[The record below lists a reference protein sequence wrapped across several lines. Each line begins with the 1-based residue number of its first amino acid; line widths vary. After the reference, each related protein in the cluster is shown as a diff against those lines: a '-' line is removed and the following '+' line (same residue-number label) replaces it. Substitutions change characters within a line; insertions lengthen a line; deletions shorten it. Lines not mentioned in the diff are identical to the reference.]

1 MTLRITCLLLSFL
14 FYNALLTGC
23 SSSEQAVSHT
33 APGEYI
39 IYPDRPSPD
48 HTGMWMF
55 SQAEGNLHGKM
66 RDLGLKLL
74 PRQIYDPV
82 QPSLNQAIVRINIG
96 DEGGGTGSFVSPQGL
111 ILTNHH
117 VAYDGIASLSLAGEN
132 YLDTGFYAERE
143 EDELPLND
151 FTLYIP
157 IEQTEVTGFIN
168 ERLPDNID
176 HQRRSQ
182 IHAEIVKELI
192 EDRRKDDNDLI
203 VEVDDF
209 WSGNRQF
216 MSVYRIIRDVR
227 LVYAPEEAIGKFG
240 GDIDNWMWPR
250 HTGDF
255 TFLRAYVS
263 PDGISEPY
271 QPSNVPFEPDW
282 HLPFRAAELKPG
294 DFTLVAGFPGSTY
307 RYESSHAFSFYEQQ
321 QFPALQKAFSAYLNG
336 LEFEAATDSAAAV
349 YTASERASIA
359 NALKYFEGVQSGFER
374 YNVTRQKRN
383 MDRELTAW
391 IEADSL
397 RNVRFGR
404 VLPQLRQSYD
414 IASQTGDIL
423 YLSFYAIQ
431 YSNLLQMGSLFNDF
445 HEYSLAP
452 DSLFFSSDDRQRLH
466 DQVRM
471 WYSVINPEAEILILT
486 EMLQAMA
493 ELPEERRPL
502 ILFRFFGSGD
512 ADSMKEDISRFMQ
525 RQATTSALTDTS
537 IASRWIYTEMQFSE
551 EAFQDSLY
559 LISKDLFETF
569 EMSRDNYF
577 QHFRYLEPAQKLYV
591 QATLEKLQKPD
602 HYPDANFTL
611 RFSAGQ
617 VWGYSPAD
625 GIYHT
630 PLTTMQGKLDKHRGK
645 EPFNVPYRI
654 RSHSF
659 VDEQKN
665 RLKLNFLS
673 TNDITGGNSGSP
685 VLNGDGEI
693 IGVAFDGNI
702 EGIVSDYFVV
712 PDVAR
717 TISIDSRYIL
727 FMMEEIDG
735 TQRLLEEIEIRR

>member
-1 MTLRITCLLLSFL
+1 MMRATCLIFTLAFLST
-14 FYNALLTGC
+14 LLTAC
-23 SSSEQAVSHT
+23 SASEPAVLH
-33 APGEYI
+33 AHHDEYI
-39 IYPDRPSPD
+39 IYPERPSPD

-55 SQAEGNLHGKM
+55 NQIEGNLLSEM
-66 RDLGLKLL
+66 QSLGLRLS
-74 PRQIYDPV
+74 PEQIYHPEH
-82 QPSLNQAIVRINIG
+82 PSLNQAIVRINIG
-96 DEGGGTGSFVSPQGL
+96 EDGGGTGSFVSPKGL

-117 VAYDGIASLSLAGEN
+117 VAYDGIAALSRAGVN
-132 YLDTGFYAERE
+132 YLDQGFYAENG
-143 EDELPLND
+143 EDELPLNN

-157 IEQTEVTGFIN
+157 VEQTEVTDIFKN
-168 ERLPDNID
+168 RLPDGVDNR
-176 HQRRSQ
+176 RRSQ
-182 IHAEIVKELI
+182 MKAEIAQELI
-192 EDRRKDDNDLI
+192 EDRRGSDEDLI
-203 VEVDDF
+203 VEIDDF

-271 QPSNVPFEPDW
+271 QPSNVPFEPGL

-294 DFTLVAGFPGSTY
+294 DFTMVAGFPGTTY
-307 RYESSHAFSFYEQQ
+307 RFESSYAFRFYEEQ
-321 QFPALQKAFSAYLNG
+321 QFPALQKAFSAYLKG
-336 LEFEAATDSAAAV
+336 LEFEAATDSAAAI
-349 YTASERASIA
+349 YTASERASIS

-374 YNVTRQKRN
+374 YHVTRKKRGF
-383 MDRELTAW
+383 DRELAAW

-397 RNVRFGR
+397 RNITYGR
-404 VLPQLRQSYD
+404 VLPQLRQSYE

-445 HEYSLAP
+445 HEYSMAP
-452 DSLFFSSDDRQRLH
+452 DSIFFSSDDRQRLF

-471 WYSVINPEAEILILT
+471 WYSVINTDAEILILT
-486 EMLQAMA
+486 EMLKALA

-512 ADSMKEDISRFMQ
+512 TDSMKKEISQFMQ
-525 RQATTSALTDTS
+525 RQANTSALTDTS
-537 IASRWIYTEMQFSE
+537 IASQWIYTEMQYSE

-577 QHFRYLEPAQKLYV
+577 QHFQYLDPAQRLYV
-591 QATLEKLQKPD
+591 QANLEKQQKPD
-602 HYPDANFTL
+602 YYADANFTL
-611 RFSAGQ
+611 RLSAGQ

-630 PLTTMQGKLDKHRGK
+630 PFTTMQGKLDKHRNT

-654 RSHSF
+654 RSHPFESDRK
-659 VDEQKN
+659 V

-693 IGVAFDGNI
+693 VGVAFDGNI

-717 TISIDSRYIL
+717 TISVDSRYIL

-735 TQRLLEEIEIRR
+735 AERLLEEMEIRR

>member
-1 MTLRITCLLLSFL
+1 MRSCLLILHTIL
-14 FYNALLTGC
+14 IGILVGAC
-23 SSSEQAVSHT
+23 SASEPTAVHTSHD
-33 APGEYI
+33 EYAI
-39 IYPDRPSPD
+39 FPERASPD

-55 SQAEGNLHGKM
+55 PQIEGNIHEDM
-66 RDLGLKLL
+66 QSLGLRLTSS
-74 PRQIYDPV
+74 QIYDQE

-96 DEGGGTGSFVSPQGL
+96 DEGGGTGSFVSSAGL

-117 VAYDGIASLSLAGEN
+117 VAYDGIASLSLAGDN
-132 YLDTGFYAERE
+132 YLEQGFYADTLD
-143 EDELPLND
+143 DELPLDN
-151 FTLYIP
+151 FTLFIP
-157 IEQTEVTGFIN
+157 IEQTEVTDIIN
-168 ERLPDNID
+168 ERLPDGID
-176 HQRRSQ
+176 NQRRAQMKSEISQ
-182 IHAEIVKELI
+182 ELI
-192 EDRRKDDNDLI
+192 EQRRGDNIDLI

-216 MSVYRIIRDVR
+216 MSVYRIIRDMR

-263 PDGISEPY
+263 PDGTSEPY
-271 QPSNVPFEPDW
+271 QPSNVPFEPEL
-282 HLPFRAAELKPG
+282 HLPLRASELRPG

-307 RYESSHAFSFYEQQ
+307 RFESSYAFRFYEQQ
-321 QFPALQKAFSAYLNG
+321 QFPALQKAFSAYLKG

-349 YTASERASIA
+349 FTASERASIA
-359 NALKYFEGVQSGFER
+359 NALKYFEGIQTGFKR
-374 YNVTRQKRN
+374 YHVTRQKRE
-383 MDRELTAW
+383 MDRDLASW
-391 IEADSL
+391 VEADSL
-397 RNVRFGR
+397 RNIRYGQ
-404 VLPQLRQSYD
+404 VLPQLRQSYE
-414 IASQTGDIL
+414 IAAQTGDLL

-445 HEYSLAP
+445 YEYSMAP
-452 DSLFFSSDDRQRLH
+452 DSLFFSSDDRQRLY

-471 WYSVINPEAEILILT
+471 WYSVINLDAEILILT

-502 ILFRFFGSGD
+502 VLFQFFGSGD
-512 ADSMKEDISRFMQ
+512 TDSMKEDISLFME
-525 RQATTSALTDTS
+525 RQASTSALTDTS
-537 IASRWIYTEMQFSE
+537 LASRWIYTEMQYSE

-559 LISKDLFETF
+559 LVSRDLFETF
-569 EMSRDNYF
+569 ELSRDNYF
-577 QHFRYLEPAQKLYV
+577 QHFRYLEPAQRLYV
-591 QATLEKLQKPD
+591 EATLEKQQMPD
-602 HYPDANFTL
+602 QYPDANFTL
-611 RFSAGQ
+611 RLSAGQ

-625 GIYHT
+625 GVYHT
-630 PLTTMQGKLDKHRGK
+630 PLTSMNGKLEKHLGE

-654 RSHSF
+654 RNHAF
-659 VDEQKN
+659 EDGQTN

-712 PDVAR
+712 PEVAR
-717 TISIDSRYIL
+717 TISVDSRYIL

-735 TQRLLEEIEIRR
+735 TRRLLEEIEIRR